1 MNVSSLFGA
10 DAAEYTQL
18 VSTSLTTLCSRVF
31 AFGVSA
37 QQVIQMAEKA
47 FEKQSN
53 ASLLLLCA
61 LSSDSSLAWESKKT
75 IMLRTLQRLET
86 APLPIICSVCLLSDV
101 GLLCPGKNDI
111 TLLSAA
117 TRFFLSLWKTRGTE
131 SSALVLSILIGSA
144 RLLQAA
150 SDAESQV
157 TLSDALQTDLR
168 KLVSRVL
175 GLFLWATD
183 SLLASSHT
191 RRRGDA
197 RSPLLVCRSLAASLP
212 IDSIPGG
219 EPTIVHAGLSLLSWF
234 VSHSQMDAAEEL
246 LTVACE
252 LAKQKASPSAAY
264 TAMGMMPTL
273 LKAARKT
280 HADATRIAMLLCN
293 GMAYTGPL
301 VKSPLLPA
309 TCNAAVG
316 ELMEERLLPS
326 TLEQRAKESFDA
338 NQQKNAEWLL
348 CDPKTQAIHPM
359 TVHKEWTRRCA
370 EKPVLEL

>member
-1 MNVSSLFGA
+1 MPDRLFSYA
-10 DAAEYTQL
+10 
-18 VSTSLTTLCSRVF
+18 VR
-31 AFGVSA
+31 
-37 QQVIQMAEKA
+37 
-47 FEKQSN
+47 
-53 ASLLLLCA
+53 
-61 LSSDSSLAWESKKT
+61 W
-75 IMLRTLQRLET
+75 QRRFRL
-86 APLPIICSVCLLSDV
+86 
-101 GLLCPGKNDI
+101 
-111 TLLSAA
+111 
-117 TRFFLSLWKTRGTE
+117 TRFWVVNQRSFTQDSPC
-131 SSALVLSILIGSA
+131 SPGS
-144 RLLQAA
+144 
-150 SDAESQV
+150 
-157 TLSDALQTDLR
+157 
-168 KLVSRVL
+168 
-175 GLFLWATD
+175 
-183 SLLASSHT
+183 
-191 RRRGDA
+191 
-197 RSPLLVCRSLAASLP
+197 
-212 IDSIPGG
+212 
-219 EPTIVHAGLSLLSWF
+219 
-234 VSHSQMDAAEEL
+234 VSHSQTDAAEEL

-348 CDPKTQAIHPM
+348 CDPKTQTIHPM

>member
-1 MNVSSLFGA
+1 
-10 DAAEYTQL
+10 
-18 VSTSLTTLCSRVF
+18 
-31 AFGVSA
+31 
-37 QQVIQMAEKA
+37 MAEKD
-47 FEKQSN
+47 FDKQPN

-61 LSSDSSLAWESKKT
+61 LSSDPSLSWETKKT

-86 APLPIICSVCLLSDV
+86 APLPIICSICLLSDA
-101 GLLCPGKNDI
+101 GLLCSGKNDI

-117 TRFFLSLWKTRGTE
+117 TRFFLSLWKSRGAE
-131 SSALVLSILIGSA
+131 SSALTLSILVGSA

-150 SDAESQV
+150 STAESQV
-157 TLSDALQTDLR
+157 TLSDALQADLR
-168 KLVSRVL
+168 ELVSRVL
-175 GLFLWATD
+175 GLFLCATD

-212 IDSIPGG
+212 VDPIPGG
-219 EPTIVHAGLSLLSWF
+219 EPTIVHAGLSLLFWF
-234 VSHSQMDAAEEL
+234 VSHSQVDASEEL

-252 LAKQKASPSAAY
+252 LAKQKTNPSAAY
-264 TAMGMMPTL
+264 TALGMMPAL
-273 LKAARKT
+273 LAVARKSHT
-280 HADATRIAMLLCN
+280 DATRIATLLCN

-316 ELMEERLLPS
+316 ELMEEGILPS
-326 TLEQRAKESFDA
+326 SLTQRANDSFSA

-348 CDPKTQAIHPM
+348 CDPKTQTIHPE
-359 TVHKEWTRRCA
+359 TAHKEWTRRCA